1 MGKYRGNHHRP
12 SHPKIFVWSHT
23 EKAEIEYFLEF
34 KHFLRTPLLMPQKEI
49 LWTPQELIEHVIKWK
64 KKNISAWSHPSENL
78 KKYVYAKR
86 KDTDWEIRN
95 YLVYHKTFF
104 SCDKQYLKMSFECGI
119 HSDIKSTLDVLNIM
133 ESQWNDLSRVAD
145 GTVDKEIFDKSI
157 LGKAKK
163 IYNYIC

>member
-64 KKNISAWSHPSENL
+64 KKNISE
-78 KKYVYAKR
+78 
-86 KDTDWEIRN
+86 KD
-95 YLVYHKTFF
+95 
-104 SCDKQYLKMSFECGI
+104 
-119 HSDIKSTLDVLNIM
+119 
-133 ESQWNDLSRVAD
+133 NDQVWC
-145 GTVDKEIFDKSI
+145 IFDVDDFY
-157 LGKAKK
+157 KK
-163 IYNYIC
+163 VI